1 MREPYILFRRPDSAR
16 GGKVY
21 YVAFWDA
28 EAGKYVGRRSVGSLV
43 DEIRAALPGGTSPIT
58 KAGARRIVDTW
69 LQDHSPAPVRGQV
82 MTLLAYLQSFWADDG
97 QYAESLKSR
106 GRTISLEYLANN
118 RRNITNYVKSWCSE
132 HAPGLALRDV
142 NAGHLEALIMHLRK
156 QTAKT
161 GTRNGKQTDTGRL
174 LSARTV
180 NAIRQAVSVPL
191 GEAARLGLIRDNPS
205 ARAPKLAERAA
216 VRGVLTLAEARAVLS
231 GPWADPRAQAASL
244 LAATTG
250 MRLGEVRGLVVD
262 AIGKDEIDIRQSWS
276 DREKGKDPKYRS
288 FRTVPAP
295 AHVVAVL
302 RKVAEGN
309 PWGSGFVFCSL
320 RRREAPVD
328 SHTIQRGFRQALAAA
343 GIPPERGVT
352 FHSWRH
358 FYNSQMRDRIPDHA
372 LRQLTGHRSEA
383 MTDKYTHLTQE
394 SRSAAAELA
403 SKIFAEA
410 KNIEA

>member
-1 MREPYILFRRPDSAR
+1 MREPYILYRRPDSAR
-16 GGKVY
+16 DGKVY
-21 YVAFWDA
+21 SVAFWDA
-28 EAGKYVGRRSVGSLV
+28 ETGKYVGRRSVGSLV

-58 KAGARRIVDTW
+58 KAGARRIVDAW

-82 MTLLAYLQSFWADDG
+82 TTLAAYLQSFWADNG

-118 RRNITNYVKSWCSE
+118 RRNITNYVIPWIRLS
-132 HAPGLALRDV
+132 ANGLALRDV
-142 NAGHLEALIMHLRK
+142 TAGHLEALIMHLRK

-161 GTRNGKQTDTGRL
+161 GTRDGKQTDTGRP

-191 GEAARLGLIRDNPS
+191 GEATRLGLIRDNPS
-205 ARAPKLAERAA
+205 ARAPKLAEHPA
-216 VRGVLTLAEARAVLS
+216 VRGVPTLAEAKAILS
-231 GPWADPRAQAASL
+231 GPWADPRAHAASL

-250 MRLGEVRGLVVD
+250 MRLGEVRGLMAD
-262 AIGKDEIDIRQSWS
+262 AIGSDEIDIRQSWS
-276 DREKGKDPKYRS
+276 DKEGGKDPKYRS

-295 AHVVAVL
+295 TYVIAVL
-302 RKVAEGN
+302 HKVAEGN

-320 RRREAPVD
+320 RRRDNPVD
-328 SHTIQRGFRQALAAA
+328 SATIQRGFRQARAAA
-343 GIPPERGVT
+343 GIPLERGVT

-383 MTDKYTHLTQE
+383 MTEKYSHITEE
-394 SRSAAAELA
+394 SRAAAAELA
-403 SKIFAEA
+403 GRIFAEA
-410 KNIEA
+410 QGS